1 MKADLEAMK
10 EAQNKTLEM
19 VATMQAAMLNQA
31 NVNQIKNENSSITV
45 SNNIQKKTIIYK
57 CL

>member
-45 SNNIQKKTIIYK
+45 SNNIQKTIIYK

>member
-45 SNNIQKKTIIYK
+45 SNNIQNYN
-57 CL
+57 L